1 MIKFLFF
8 IFYIKV
14 ILYYNIEKEN
24 NNNGDK
30 DEIFSDEPKIFDSE
44 LIVGGNRN
52 KVNFIVNQR

>member
-30 DEIFSDEPKIFDSE
+30 DEIFSDEPKIFDCE

-52 KVNFIVNQR
+52 KVNFIVNER